1 MPSGS
6 GAVAMVAMAAM
17 AVAGGAAAA
26 ISTAMAA
33 ACGRAL
39 LAPLGRRRAPL
50 RSFTAPPPPHP
61 PPPPHGPAA
70 PLYDVVVSGGGMVGS
85 AMAAALGKAVTFLR
99 AAVAGLGGA
108 PLYLFFYVTCALS
121 RLEYL

>member
-1 MPSGS
+1 
-6 GAVAMVAMAAM
+6 MVAMAAM
-17 AVAGGAAAA
+17 EVAGGAAAA

-50 RSFTAPPPPHP
+50 RSFTAPPPPHPP